1 MSVRLR
7 QCVKCLRGR
16 YVTGMVR
23 SSLLCALPV
32 ILNFDVYLLPVI
44 GVIAA
49 AI

>member
-1 MSVRLR
+1 MAVRLR
-7 QCVKCLRGR
+7 QCVKCLHGR
-16 YVTGMVR
+16 YVIGMV
-23 SSLLCALPV
+23 SSGLLCAFPV